1 MAARNLGADPGGIL
15 VKVIIVDDEVAARQA
30 LRERCASEQDI
41 EVVGEYADAECAL
54 AALSQQVPDLIFL
67 DVKMGRVSGMQLVQT
82 LKPSDAPLIVFVTAF
97 DRYAMQA
104 FEVNAADFLVKPF
117 DRERFRTML
126 RRVRERHAARNT
138 ASYQIAAATLAELQ
152 RLSQPRLE
160 ARPRLLAETGGALHM
175 IDVAQIELVSADRNY
190 VVLTVGKESFH
201 ARSTLIQAEESMR
214 SQPMLPINRSCMV
227 NLNHVRQVSRT
238 ARGDYAFVLSGGTTV
253 TSSERFRH
261 KVRERIG
268 QFAVGGPKD

>member
-1 MAARNLGADPGGIL
+1 MR
-15 VKVIIVDDEVAARQA
+15 VIIVDDESAAREA
-30 LRERCASEQDI
+30 LRERCAAEQDI
-41 EVVGEYADAECAL
+41 EVVGEYPDAECAL
-54 AALSQQVPDLIFL
+54 AALPERSPDLMFL
-67 DVKMGRVSGMQLVQT
+67 DVRMGKLSGIELAQKLG
-82 LKPSDAPLIVFVTAF
+82 PGDAPLIVFVTAF

-126 RRVRERHAARNT
+126 RRVRERHAARSSANFN
-138 ASYQIAAATLAELQ
+138 IAAATLAELH
-152 RLSQPRLE
+152 RLSQARPE
-160 ARPRLLAETGGALHM
+160 TRPRLLAETGGALHM
-175 IDVAQIELVSADRNY
+175 VDVAQVELVTADRNY
-190 VVLTVGKESFH
+190 VVLTVGKQTFH
-201 ARSTLIQAEESMR
+201 ARSTLIHAEESMR
-214 SQPMLPINRSCMV
+214 SQPMLPINRSSLV

-268 QFAVGGPKD
+268 QYAVGSLKDC